1 MIEKAEWVNRSAADL
16 AWDRIISGVA
26 DPAMIRLFSPYDDVL
41 LHRQFSRLHLSVLCL
56 INEDLGEILQTSTGS
71 EINALDCNFRTPL
84 YWAVRRTNA
93 LNLDLL
99 LQYGADPNV
108 GASAIAWSCSNAFA
122 TSKCLRSLLEAGAPP
137 DVLDLDSHTALQACG
152 MFGKDEHFISP
163 LVHAGAHIDA
173 AYQCDIDDHDGIT
186 ALGFAS
192 LNAHPKTIKTL
203 LEHGANIHWQDSRGR
218 TPLHLALTQSQDQ
231 TTAARLNETLNLLLR
246 NGSDLEVRDVQSFT
260 AANVA
265 MLTQDIGSLATL
277 MDFGSNIVYPPDL
290 GPSHNGYCMLA
301 WPLENHWNLVSM
313 FLLRH
318 RDVNVLDRHPRT
330 KESVLHLL
338 ARYGNQRLLVAFEE
352 TANLSQ
358 LDGQAISVSNQ
369 TPLDYFNARS
379 DNTEAIKEA
388 FHGLLRRIKGAQP
401 DIPPSNGDPARGD
414 VFYDLEED
422 RVNLYNAGTAA
433 LKAQEAVGNVPTTE
447 EWDGNIEVVDQTSPW
462 EDDLKYHTNAFERPT
477 YEDQDSEQQLTIL
490 AWQGRQRRLRTK
502 RNNIGFDFGYASAE
516 SNYSTDV
523 EGERDVETEEEVTM
537 SPDAYNMPKNTKGKL
552 KRDHKTWFLLFNDP
566 LLPNNGQGPPNQRS
580 VRTGLSIASWST
592 VVFSCIDATL
602 QLLQT
607 IQDRGQLLEPKA
619 PKQPFPQAIGLFLNN
634 SLTTKH
640 LEISLLTTVM
650 SLALR
655 IMLYFSTSMSASLKS
670 FSVRSLRPRIP
681 QNHQRITWICVRI
694 PISDDLAS
702 IDWGQE
708 CGKELYGDFKTN
720 NPSGLVELA
729 VALSST
735 SSVTSQSHQ
744 APSAPAQVHLG
755 SQQNLQGRPD
765 RGPQRIGSENAALT
779 GNVLTPFTNSLTPK
793 FFELCV
799 NTGEFSKTLGEID
812 VTRVTSDVPFF
823 KLVRQRYREIRGHRI
838 KKHYLLKP
846 IGMRFVHF
854 GLENGHRVSILKDN
868 SFPSKEDV
876 SQYHYTPCDED
887 PPMPSDTFMH
897 LMKCSRA
904 ASQYD
909 WFHRLPK
916 KLFTSITRSSE
927 TLPKGWGVHIFEGPD
942 YVNIYFTVICV
953 LSVCTA
959 LVVAYVVKTKDVSGA
974 AGIGSFL
981 VTVVTLLWM
990 AMKIEQWKDE

>member
-1 MIEKAEWVNRSAADL
+1 M

-26 DPAMIRLFSPYDDVL
+26 DPAMIRLFLPYDDVL
-41 LHRQFSRLHLSVLCL
+41 LHRRFSRLHLSVLGL
-56 INEDLGEILQTSTGS
+56 VNEDLGEILQTSTGL

-122 TSKCLRSLLEAGAPP
+122 TSVCLRSLLEAGATT
-137 DVLDLDSHTALQACG
+137 DGLDLDSHTALQACG
-152 MFGKDEHFISP
+152 MFGKDEHFVSP
-163 LVHAGAHIDA
+163 LVHAGAYIDA
-173 AYQCDIDDHDGIT
+173 AYQGDIDYHDGIT

-192 LNAHPKTIKTL
+192 LNAHPKTIKVL

-231 TTAARLNETLNLLLR
+231 TAVARLNETLNLLLQ
-246 NGSDLEVRDVQSFT
+246 NGSDLEVRDARGFT

-265 MLTQDIGSLATL
+265 MFTQDIGSLATL

-313 FLLRH
+313 FLLRR
-318 RDVNVLDRHPRT
+318 RDVNVLDRNPRT

-352 TANLSQ
+352 TADLSQ
-358 LDGQAISVSNQ
+358 LDGQAFSVSNQ

-401 DIPPSNGDPARGD
+401 DNPPSNGDPARGD
-414 VFYDLEED
+414 VFYDSEEN
-422 RVNLYNAGTAA
+422 RVNLYDAGRAA
-433 LKAQEAVGNVPTTE
+433 LKAETQEDVGNVPTVE
-447 EWDGNIEVVDQTSPW
+447 KWDGSIGVVNQTSDW
-462 EDDLKYHTNAFERPT
+462 EDDLEYHSNTFGRPT

-502 RNNIGFDFGYASAE
+502 RNNSGFDSGYASAE
-516 SNYSTDV
+516 SNYSTDA
-523 EGERDVETEEEVTM
+523 EDERDVEPEEEMTM
-537 SPDAYNMPKNTKGKL
+537 SSDAYNMPKNTKGKL
-552 KRDHKTWFLLFNDP
+552 KRDHKTSLLLFNDP

-580 VRTGLSIASWST
+580 VRTGSSIPFWSAI
-592 VVFSCIDATL
+592 VISCIGATV
-602 QLLQT
+602 QLLHT
-607 IQDRGQLLEPKA
+607 IQDQEPLLESKA
-619 PKQPFPQAIGLFLNN
+619 LEQPFPQAIGFSLND
-634 SLTTKH
+634 SLTKKH

-650 SLALR
+650 SLALP
-655 IMLYFSTSMSASLKS
+655 IIIYFSFSMSASLKS
-670 FSVRSLRPRIP
+670 FFVRSLRPRIP
-681 QNHQRITWICVRI
+681 PNHQRITWVCVRTTV
-694 PISDDLAS
+694 SHDLAS
-702 IDWGQE
+702 TDWGQE
-708 CGKELYGDFKTN
+708 CGKELYGDFKTK

-729 VALSST
+729 AALSST

-744 APSAPAQVHLG
+744 APTAPSQVHLG

-765 RGPQRIGSENAALT
+765 RDPQRTGSENAALP

-823 KLVRQRYREIRGHRI
+823 KLVRQRYRDIRGHRI

-876 SQYHYTPCDED
+876 SQYHYTPCDDD

-897 LMKCSRA
+897 LMKCSRE
-904 ASQYD
+904 ASRYD
-909 WFHRLPK
+909 WSHRLPK
-916 KLFTSITRSSE
+916 KLFTSITRSRE

-942 YVNIYFTVICV
+942 YVNVYFTIICV

-959 LVVAYVVKTKDVSGA
+959 LVVTYVVMTKDVSGA
-974 AGIGSFL
+974 AGIGSCL
-981 VTVVTLLWM
+981 VAVVTLLWM